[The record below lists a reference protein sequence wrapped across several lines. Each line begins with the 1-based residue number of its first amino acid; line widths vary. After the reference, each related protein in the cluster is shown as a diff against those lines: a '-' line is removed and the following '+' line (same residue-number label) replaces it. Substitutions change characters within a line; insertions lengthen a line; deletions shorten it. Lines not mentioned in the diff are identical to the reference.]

1 MDKTIMSEQSVIG
14 CIILEPVK
22 VMSEIAGQLTAG
34 DFCHPMGKMAIDAA
48 LKLYSTNKAI
58 SIVSILHEIGNGEDE
73 KIFLTTCA
81 SVVPSVAPYQDY
93 IAMVKEC
100 SRRRRAIEK
109 AIELVTALSEGEPL
123 TDCQTIATEASEAL
137 NDTKFGESFNAA
149 QALTDFFIRKQKPK
163 TYIETGFAK
172 LDKYAYIDKGDYVI
186 VAGRPSA
193 GKTAFT
199 LQMMANMARKH
210 KVVYFSLETSKEKAT
225 DRIVSS
231 ITQTSMGEIKRHEI
245 SDWGKIARET
255 DRFCALNFEIVEAAG
270 WTVAQITAKAVQ
282 LKADVIFIDYLSL
295 IADSA
300 KGIYERVSNI
310 SVGLHTMAQ
319 QRKICVVA
327 LSQLNRAG
335 KENPDLTSL
344 RESGQLE
351 QDADVVLMITEDESL
366 PIAQRE
372 GIRKLKIAK
381 NKEGL
386 TGTIHF
392 NFAGECQT
400 FYEVA
405 P

>member
-14 CIILEPVK
+14 CILLDPVK
-22 VMSEIAGQLTAG
+22 VISEVAGQLTAA
-34 DFCHPMGKMAIDAA
+34 DFYHPMGKMAIDAA

-100 SRRRRAIEK
+100 SRRRRATEK
-109 AIELVTALSEGEPL
+109 AVELFTALSDGEDL
-123 TDCQTIATEASEAL
+123 TQCQTLATEASEAL
-137 NDTKFGESFNAA
+137 NDTKFGGSFNAS

-163 TYIETGFAK
+163 TYIETGFAT

-199 LQMMANMARKH
+199 LQMMSNMSQKRK
-210 KVVYFSLETSKEKAT
+210 VAYFSLETSKEKAV

-231 ITQTSMGEIKRHEI
+231 FTQTPMGEIKRHEI
-245 SDWGKIARET
+245 SDWCKIARET

-282 LKADVIFIDYLSL
+282 LKADVIFIDYISL

-300 KGIYERVSNI
+300 KSFYEKVTNI

-319 QRKICVVA
+319 QRKICVIA
-327 LSQLNRAG
+327 LSQLNRGG

-351 QDADVVLMITEDESL
+351 QDADVVMMITEDDSL
-366 PIAQRE
+366 PMEQRE
-372 GIRKLKIAK
+372 GSRKLKIAK
-381 NKEGL
+381 NKEGM

-405 P
+405 Q